1 MAAFVKNAG
10 LGLGIPYLHGGE
22 QHEYV
27 LDFLVRLAGP
37 AERHVLLEIK
47 GYDPPKDLKR
57 AAAER
62 WCAAVNLNAAH
73 GLWSYAVAT
82 APGQVRGILGGLVG

>member
-1 MAAFVKNAG
+1 MARLRA
-10 LGLGIPYLHGGE
+10 LSRP
-22 QHEYV
+22 
-27 LDFLVRLAGP
+27 FLNWTGK
-37 AERHVLLEIK
+37 AERLSFDVPTLPLFVHERLSTRAIK
-47 GYDPPKDLKR
+47 GYGPLEDMKR

-82 APGQVRGILGGLVG
+82 APGQVRAILDGLVGN